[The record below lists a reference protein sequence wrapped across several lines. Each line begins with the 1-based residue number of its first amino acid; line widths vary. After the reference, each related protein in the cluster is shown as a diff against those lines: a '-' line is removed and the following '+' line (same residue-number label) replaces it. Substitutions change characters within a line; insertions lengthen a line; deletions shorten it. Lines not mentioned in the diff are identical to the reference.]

1 MVNQPSSWVD
11 VVYCWAIILET
22 LIVEEGVILV
32 CDGAIPTLECLII
45 QEQFAVILTSLKHL
59 EGPVRQ
65 KEISIDSEDPERCN
79 FFFWVDQLMAGNNGY
94 PHRPPNNSS
103 ESLISCFKDGIHA
116 LSQTQVP
123 RTPSRMEVQSNATGS
138 GELLTP
144 SSSNQA
150 KSYKSPGQL
159 KRDEEI
165 RRAME
170 SSTDGAQ
177 SSQPTP
183 TNFRLTSKKIDSD
196 DDNPFATPLTPP
208 PHGMANVSNKGKMKA
223 DIAHN
228 LKLTGILEDLTDF
241 QRHVTKLERQVKGLE
256 RSNMAKMVKIKE
268 LQTDNDTLKGEND
281 ELRRKMELLKPK
293 RG

>member
-1 MVNQPSSWVD
+1 
-11 VVYCWAIILET
+11 
-22 LIVEEGVILV
+22 
-32 CDGAIPTLECLII
+32 
-45 QEQFAVILTSLKHL
+45 
-59 EGPVRQ
+59 
-65 KEISIDSEDPERCN
+65 
-79 FFFWVDQLMAGNNGY
+79 
-94 PHRPPNNSS
+94 
-103 ESLISCFKDGIHA
+103 
-116 LSQTQVP
+116 
-123 RTPSRMEVQSNATGS
+123 
-138 GELLTP
+138 
-144 SSSNQA
+144 
-150 KSYKSPGQL
+150 L

-208 PHGMANVSNKGKMKA
+208 ASRHGKRLRSQDSDEESEPDFHNSPSKNKGKMKA

-228 LKLTGILEDLTDF
+228 LITPTISVQDTDAISSSQKLTGILEDLTDF